1 MVSLEEIVKTRVDK
15 KLKDEAATI
24 FKSMGLN
31 VSEAIRLFF
40 QQTILM
46 KKIPF
51 SIYSPNSETI
61 TAIEKAQKGIDG
73 REVTLN
79 EAFQIIDE

>member
-1 MVSLEEIVKTRVDK
+1 MALQEIVKTRVDK
-15 KLKDEAATI
+15 ELKDEAATI

-46 KKIPF
+46 QQIPF

-61 TAIEKAQKGIDG
+61 AAIEKAKKGSDG
-73 REVTLN
+73 RTVSLD
-79 EAFQIIDE
+79 EAFKIIDE

>member
-1 MVSLEEIVKTRVDK
+1 MALQEIVKTRVDK
-15 KLKDEAATI
+15 DLKDEAATI

-46 KKIPF
+46 KQIPF

-61 TAIEKAQKGIDG
+61 AALEKAQKGIDG
-73 REVTLN
+73 RKVALE
-79 EAFQIIDE
+79 EAFSLIDE